1 MYVEYT
7 ARRALAEASEQA
19 SERCVC
25 RIART
30 ECECVVDICAPR
42 RSLTREEEKKKPS
55 EQETGSSAQR
65 DDVLNYYCPATEYKT
80 FKFISSLIA
89 RPAEKA

>member
-1 MYVEYT
+1 VCGGYV
-7 ARRALAEASEQA
+7 
-19 SERCVC
+19 
-25 RIART
+25 
-30 ECECVVDICAPR
+30 R

-89 RPAEKA
+89 ASRKSLIRKVDKIGRTLYFVMTIIDR